1 MEIFTKLTIFRE
13 TKKVVICYKLYT
25 YRFIKQKGANMKE
38 NFFWGAFILALLL
51 FVNTAD
57 AQILTKTFKVINK
70 TGVNVTSVRISTFD
84 AYTWSMELNTMEKIP
99 NNGSFEFQ
107 RKYDTSKCDY
117 EFKFTTEDG
126 VDHIIKSNLCASA
139 TITLAIPEEKPEGE
153 GPVEKRPENKSEENP
168 TLKTGDGKVED
179 NTEVKTETPPDVK
192 PEEKK
197 DK

>member
-1 MEIFTKLTIFRE
+1 
-13 TKKVVICYKLYT
+13 
-25 YRFIKQKGANMKE
+25 MKE

-57 AQILTKTFKVINK
+57 AQILTKTFKVVNK
-70 TGVNVTSVRISTFD
+70 TGMNVTSVRIATLD
-84 AYTWSMELNTMEKIP
+84 AYSWSMPLNTTKVP
-99 NNGSFEFQ
+99 NNSSFEYQ
-107 RKYDTSKCDY
+107 KKYDTSKCTYD
-117 EFKFTTEDG
+117 FQFTTEDG
-126 VDHIIKSNLCASA
+126 VDYIIKSDLCTSE